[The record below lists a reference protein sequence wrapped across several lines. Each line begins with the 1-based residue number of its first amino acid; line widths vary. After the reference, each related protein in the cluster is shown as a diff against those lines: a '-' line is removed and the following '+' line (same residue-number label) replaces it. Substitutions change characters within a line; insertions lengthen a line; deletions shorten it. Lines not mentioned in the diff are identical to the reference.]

1 MLSAP
6 EAQGSPLCT
15 RVAQQ
20 GARYLAGYV
29 AELVRRM
36 TSGAEAC
43 AAEEITLVMA
53 GGLTRIGL
61 VRGALERQLARID
74 GIDPKKILAGDVDP
88 VWGGISMARERLWY
102 EE

>member
-1 MLSAP
+1 
-6 EAQGSPLCT
+6 
-15 RVAQQ
+15 
-20 GARYLAGYV
+20 
-29 AELVRRM
+29 
-36 TSGAEAC
+36 
-43 AAEEITLVMA
+43 MA

-88 VWGGISMARERLWY
+88 VWGGIFMARERLWY